1 MFRAVILGAPASGK
15 GTISSRIVNHFGL
28 THVASGDLLRNEIL
42 NGSTLG
48 TEAKKFVDSGKLVPD
63 DLILKLV
70 LSELTKL
77 NSQNW
82 LLDGFPRT
90 R

>member
-48 TEAKKFVDSGKLVPD
+48 AEAKKFVDSGKLVPD